1 MSEITV
7 DDNALYEFLQKN
19 QSKDQFKVQF
29 GYTIDSYKGVFA
41 ELEKARLKIIRQS
54 GAAGGSSGGTIM
66 SSDSYTTVWKR
77 WTQLSSF
84 NIGTLT
90 SDGFIVDSKGNAE
103 TYRRMVVQCLPY
115 YAIPINVKNNQGKSV
130 AKILFG
136 KNPQDSSFS
145 AFSGITFSG
154 GNKQEF
160 LNRQKNFKKSDFIDG
175 LGSQSNPFKVGIM
188 SDFKN
193 DVLKFFK
200 KCFPKI
206 TGWEADKL
214 MVLAE
219 RGILFCEV
227 AFSSGEMQEYDKN
240 NEQFYQIVKEK
251 SLKSQAIAI
260 NIKVIGNLA
269 SSNGGNNKIY
279 FPVPILCL
287 SQFQHIGS
295 IEVSVASEKQED
307 SGELFLLG
315 GDKVTSPLRSS
326 YFDPEKSEIDGYTPE
341 LMERFKTNNQ
351 AMVIDEG
358 TSKINFKSYV
368 VGDKRSNSCYVR
380 YFFKKGSQSDVQK
393 EFGAIPSE
401 YKTQLF
407 KGAKE
412 MVTRQRAET
421 ISGTSFGGKISGGRD
436 DTPYYGEGQVD
447 WDKLAKNPNK
457 KKVCEYKEIWE
468 QMARKYNI
476 NLRFLLSL
484 HAHETGWAESEA
496 WNEFNN
502 PGGLLSNN
510 KRLKYDKFVPQ
521 EQFGGILAARK
532 SSGTGDGKFFE
543 FKTKQDGIEAKCYI
557 LVNSSHFGLK
567 KRQYKSI
574 GYFFAGLKLGD
585 NFDANKSLNEMIF
598 GNERGH
604 FAYCPD
610 EDYAERLIEIYEN
623 SF

>member
-66 SSDSYTTVWKR
+66 SSDSYTTIWKR

-90 SDGFIVDSKGNAE
+90 SDGFIVDQKGNAE

-136 KNPQDSSFS
+136 KNPQDSSFP
-145 AFSGITFSG
+145 AFSGITFSA
-154 GNKQEF
+154 GNKREF
-160 LNRQKNFKKSDFIDG
+160 LNRQKNFNKSEFIDG

-206 TGWEADKL
+206 TGWEANKL
-214 MVLAE
+214 RILAE
-219 RGILFCEV
+219 RGLLFCEV
-227 AFSSGEMQEYDKN
+227 AFSSGEMQEYDKD
-240 NEQFYQIVKEK
+240 EQLYQHVTEN
-251 SLKSQAIAI
+251 SYKSQAIAI
-260 NIKVIGNLA
+260 NIKVIGNIA
-269 SSNGGNNKIY
+269 QSNGGNNKIY

-307 SGELFLLG
+307 NGELFLLG
-315 GDKVTSPLRSS
+315 GDKVTSPLRNG
-326 YFDPEKSEIDGYTPE
+326 YFDPEKSEIEGYTPE
-341 LMERFKTNNQ
+341 LMERFKTNDQ
-351 AMVIDEG
+351 VMVIDEG

-380 YFFKKGSQSDVQK
+380 YFFKKGSQAEVQK

-412 MVTRQRAET
+412 MVTRQRAEI
-421 ISGTSFGGKISGGRD
+421 ISGTSFGGKIAGGAD
-436 DTPYYGEGQVD
+436 DTPYYGEGQMD
-447 WDKLAKNPNK
+447 WVKFRQSSKGRKLPTGHEDIIEKVAK
-457 KKVCEYKEIWE
+457 EF
-468 QMARKYNI
+468 NI
-476 NLRFLLSL
+476 NTRMWMTQMGL
-484 HAHETGWAESEA
+484 ETGWFSSK
-496 WNEFNN
+496 NFIKRRN
-502 PGGLLSNN
+502 PGGISAGSSYKGGQTYTLSFLGGVRA
-510 KRLKYDKFVPQ
+510 KRAVEVRGEGYGHYWIF
-521 EQFGGILAARK
+521 ESFE
-532 SSGTGDGKFFE
+532 DGYR
-543 FKTKQDGIEAKCYI
+543 AMAYL
-557 LVNSSHFGLK
+557 LVNSSRYGLGKFGARTVYEHFTNMYKGGYCDLRETVCYNYNDK
-567 KRQYKSI
+567 LMNQYAKM
-574 GYFFAGLKLGD
+574 Y
-585 NFDANKSLNEMIF
+585 
-598 GNERGH
+598 
-604 FAYCPD
+604 
-610 EDYAERLIEIYEN
+610 
-623 SF
+623 